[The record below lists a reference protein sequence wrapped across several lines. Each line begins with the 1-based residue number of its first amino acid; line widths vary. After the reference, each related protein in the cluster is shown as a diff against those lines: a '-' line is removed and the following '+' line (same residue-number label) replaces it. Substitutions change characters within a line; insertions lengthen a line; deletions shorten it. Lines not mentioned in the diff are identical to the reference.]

1 MKRNNKILSLM
12 IFILLIALFA
22 VSCKSGE
29 HLEDDLSILNSSEAI
44 SGIGSDDNSVASDE
58 SVETSE
64 EIPGSPTSEDVTTDS
79 SIENSTDVSSESS
92 NGSSEDNLTGNKS
105 WDEILEEY
113 KDLESIKSIIAMGE
127 EYKES
132 IHLNMKGRLEVSG
145 YLFEMVIDTYGEEK
159 SGNSLSI
166 ANFSGMG
173 QTIMSQKE
181 LVLDGVK
188 YGIDDTNKIYC
199 VIPEE
204 ETDSFI
210 GFENV
215 EKVVTKNELVK
226 GEIYTT
232 DWFIAKDGSR
242 LGIYTK
248 KSEIK
253 YMSMTMDMGSGEKM
267 EMLFDITFEEMEDG
281 VKFELPEGYALVD
294 YESFQGGANV

>member
-1 MKRNNKILSLM
+1 MKSNKILM
-12 IFILLIALFA
+12 LLICILIIALTF
-22 VSCKSGE
+22 VSCKNGEQSGT
-29 HLEDDLSILNSSEAI
+29 DLADETSLFESAT
-44 SGIGSDDNSVASDE
+44 DSVSDE
-58 SVETSE
+58 NSIVSDENVETSE
-64 EIPGSPTSEDVTTDS
+64 QSSTEDESPETSGEVSEEHS
-79 SIENSTDVSSESS
+79 SESTVSSE
-92 NGSSEDNLTGNKS
+92 DDLTGNKS

-113 KDLESIKSIIAMGE
+113 KDLESIKAIMAMGE
-127 EYKES
+127 KYKES

-145 YLFEMVIDTYGEEK
+145 YLFEMTVDTYGEEK

-215 EKVVTKNELVK
+215 EKVVTKNEIVK

-253 YMSMTMDMGSGEKM
+253 YMSITMDMGSGEKM

-281 VKFELPEGYALVD
+281 IKFEVPEGYALVD
-294 YESFQGGANV
+294 YEGFQGGANV